1 MLAPIA
7 QPAVENSPA
16 ILATVLELFSFLMRF
31 GASASLT

>member
-16 ILATVLELFSFLMRF
+16 IFAKLMWLFSLIMRF
-31 GASASLT
+31 GTNAGLS